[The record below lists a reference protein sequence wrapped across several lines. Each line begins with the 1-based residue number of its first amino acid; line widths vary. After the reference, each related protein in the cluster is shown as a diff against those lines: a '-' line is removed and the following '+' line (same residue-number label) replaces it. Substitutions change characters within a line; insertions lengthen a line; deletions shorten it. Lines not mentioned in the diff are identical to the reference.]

1 MVALVIFW
9 AAVFAVLFF
18 VLGVVFKALA
28 SVFNALMASTGVF
41 AIGVLAAMAVIALY
55 LLYAIADGIIKE
67 GFWAVFGWVLLF
79 LVVIG
84 IGGAILGG
92 LGAVLLELI
101 IVVAEAVLL
110 VVSGALEWLADKC
123 ERGYIK
129 FLKVIINR
137 LGRC

>member
-41 AIGVLAAMAVIALY
+41 AIGALAAMAVIALY
-55 LLYAIADGIIKE
+55 LLYAIADGIIRE
-67 GFWAVFGWVLLF
+67 GFWAVFGWVLMF
-79 LVVIG
+79 LVIIG
-84 IGGAILGG
+84 IVGAIFGG

-137 LGRC
+137 LDRC